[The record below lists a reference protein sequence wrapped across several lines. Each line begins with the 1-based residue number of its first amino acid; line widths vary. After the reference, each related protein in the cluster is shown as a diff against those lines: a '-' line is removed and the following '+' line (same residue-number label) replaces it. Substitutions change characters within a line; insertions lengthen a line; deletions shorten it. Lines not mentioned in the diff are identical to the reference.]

1 MAGSRFKTRSI
12 LIANRDGN
20 RLYTSPDQVP
30 AGLRRPLEK
39 ALDHEWATTIIIAD
53 ENGRE
58 EALKRLQTGHIPTQE
73 AFPYAKHA
81 AIAGLGA
88 FLAWVFL
95 TLR

>member
-1 MAGSRFKTRSI
+1 MANSQFKTRSI

-20 RLYTSPDQVP
+20 RLYTSPDQIP
-30 AGLRRPLEK
+30 ADLRRPLEK

-58 EALKRLQTGHIPTQE
+58 EALKRLHTGHAPPQQ

-81 AIAGLGA
+81 ALAGLGA

>member
-1 MAGSRFKTRSI
+1 MATSQFKTRSI

-20 RLYTSPDQVP
+20 RLYTSPHQIP
-30 AGLRRPLEK
+30 ADLRRPLEK

-58 EALKRLQTGHIPTQE
+58 EALKRLHTGHAPPQQS
-73 AFPYAKHA
+73 FPYAKHA
-81 AIAGLGA
+81 ALAGLGA